1 MTALGPGGAFATTA
15 RRLRDFMQ
23 FRIYRPAHLRIGLQD
38 FFDLRAPA
46 GAVQSNS
53 IHLQRA
59 MDWLCRAQDAT
70 SDGGVSARYRLS
82 TGWAASYPETTGY
95 IIPTFFNY
103 AHLTQDK
110 SYRQR
115 AVRMADWL
123 LTVQLVGGAFSAHDI
138 SAPREARVFNT
149 GQALCGL
156 LRAFRETG
164 NDAYLNAASRAGDWL
179 VSVQNE
185 NGTWNRFEYHQR
197 PHAYHT
203 EVDWP
208 LLQLFKMTHKP
219 VYRDAAVKN
228 LDWVLSL
235 QQPNGWFDQ
244 CGFKEDQAP
253 YLHTIAYTVNGLLES
268 GALLQP
274 DQPLN
279 NEYVQA
285 ARLASEALLHR
296 FEIRHF
302 MAGQF
307 DRNWKATVSYSCL
320 TGNMQT
326 SINWLRLYEVAGDI
340 RFLNGAL
347 KLNDFVKS
355 TQDLHVNHPGIRG
368 GIKGSHPLWGRY
380 IRYSY
385 PNWAAKFFVDA
396 LMLED
401 RLVAELYQR
410 EGVA

>member
-15 RRLRDFMQ
+15 RHLRDFIQ
-23 FRIYRPAHLRIGLQD
+23 FRVYRPAHLRIGLQD
-38 FFDLRAPA
+38 FFDLRAPT

-70 SDGGVSARYRLS
+70 SDGGVAARYRLS
-82 TGWAASYPETTGY
+82 KGWAASYPETTGY
-95 IIPTFFNY
+95 IIPTFFDY
-103 AHLTQDK
+103 ADLTQDEN
-110 SYRQR
+110 YRQR

-123 LTVQLVGGAFSAHDI
+123 LTVQLAGGAFPAHDI
-138 SAPREARVFNT
+138 SAPREPRVFNT
-149 GQALCGL
+149 GQALFGL

-164 NDAYLNAASRAGDWL
+164 NETYLNAAGRAGDWL

-185 NGTWNRFEYHQR
+185 NGTWSRFEYHQR

-208 LLQLFKMTHKP
+208 LLQLFQMTQKP
-219 VYRDAAVKN
+219 IYRDAAVKN
-228 LDWVLSL
+228 LNWVLSL

-244 CGFKEDQAP
+244 CGFKDDQAP

-268 GALLQP
+268 GALLKPNQP
-274 DQPLN
+274 IN
-279 NEYVQA
+279 NEYAQA

-296 FEIRHF
+296 FEIRYF

-320 TGNMQT
+320 AGNMQT
-326 SINWLRLYEVAGDI
+326 SINWLRLYEVTGDL

-355 TQDLHVNHPGIRG
+355 TQDLRIDHPGIRG

-401 RLVAELYQR
+401 KLVAELYRQ